1 MKWIKCQVNEEN
13 KRSFSKAQEGWGEL
27 RKCAGFMGQIGG
39 WNRYEPFEAGVLSV
53 WKDLHA
59 YQSFMQHP
67 HDEIFA
73 KSDQGSTY
81 TNISVDIFESIFNIG
96 TTDITAFFC
105 KGKLLRVADCFV
117 EEDKHA
123 RFEQVLK
130 EAGSKGM
137 LSGAFCSKRQN
148 GRYLVASI
156 WDSKHLHQRY
166 ADKELPALINESG
179 VNVSTHRITGSLIE
193 LHPKWVVI

>member
-1 MKWIKCQVNEEN
+1 MNEEN

-59 YQSFMQHP
+59 YQSFMQHQ

-96 TTDITAFFC
+96 TTDITAFFG
-105 KGKLLRVADCFV
+105 KGILLRVADCSV

-130 EAGSKGM
+130 EGGRSKGM

-156 WDSKHLHQRY
+156 WDSEHSHQRY
-166 ADKELPALINESG
+166 VDKELAALIKESG
-179 VNVSTHRITGSLIE
+179 VKDSIQRNTGSLIE
-193 LHPKWVVI
+193 LHPKWAVI